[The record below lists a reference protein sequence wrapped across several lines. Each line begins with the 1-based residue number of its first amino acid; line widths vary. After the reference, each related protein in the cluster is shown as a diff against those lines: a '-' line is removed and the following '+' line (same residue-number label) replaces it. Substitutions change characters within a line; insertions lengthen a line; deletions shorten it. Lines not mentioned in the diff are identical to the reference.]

1 MHTLKG
7 SSRAERTIIF
17 IIFLDHILG
26 FSYIYAVALAT
37 LLIDI
42 RNHLHCI
49 INCHVFQV
57 KIHVHCPC
65 IEPSSSI
72 MYMSHVSA
80 VQCPSVYKS
89 ADSIVSGSSAVS
101 E

>member
-26 FSYIYAVALAT
+26 FSYIYAVALAM

-42 RNHLHCI
+42 RNHLTLH
-49 INCHVFQV
+49 
-57 KIHVHCPC
+57 
-65 IEPSSSI
+65 
-72 MYMSHVSA
+72 Y
-80 VQCPSVYKS
+80 
-89 ADSIVSGSSAVS
+89 
-101 E
+101 